1 MIYNIIMKSSIY
13 KVNPSLITTQ
23 RGVMITNNFI
33 FIKNLN
39 KSHKI
44 NIKHIKVLR
53 IIAKNNAVRL
63 RKIYFYF
70 YRLKSLIIC

>member
-1 MIYNIIMKSSIY
+1 MKSIIY
-13 KVNPSLITTQ
+13 KLNLDLITTQ

-53 IIAKNNAVRL
+53 IIAK
-63 RKIYFYF
+63 K
-70 YRLKSLIIC
+70 